1 MTRKH
6 VYAINVKLKTIK
18 NNQKLSKII
27 KKRKSSMIR
36 TTGLEVR
43 HVARVS
49 VDIIIVHRHH
59 WEKIK
64 LLRIQNLK
72 K

>member
-18 NNQKLSKII
+18 NNKKLSK
-27 KKRKSSMIR
+27 KKKSSMIR